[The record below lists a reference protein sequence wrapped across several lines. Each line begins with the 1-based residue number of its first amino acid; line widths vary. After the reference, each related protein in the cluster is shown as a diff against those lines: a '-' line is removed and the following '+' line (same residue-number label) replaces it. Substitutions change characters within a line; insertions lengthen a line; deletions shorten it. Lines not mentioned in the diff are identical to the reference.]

1 MSTAEAIALQLE
13 IERCLRNREDALAIR
28 LLEKLQREQRAA
40 RAAAAAA
47 RSAGA
52 S

>member
-28 LLEKLQREQRAA
+28 LLERLQRDQRAT
-40 RAAAAAA
+40 RAQ
-47 RSAGA
+47 RSTAQRPV
-52 S
+52 

>member
-28 LLEKLQREQRAA
+28 LLERLQRDQRST
-40 RAAAAAA
+40 RALQATTTQRPA
-47 RSAGA
+47 
-52 S
+52 